1 MNELNSEE
9 LTACKWM
16 LQNIPNSLYA
26 SFTDIKNG
34 TVDLSECKVIWWHYH
49 KDGGV
54 DGKEAF
60 ERSAPEAVNAAV
72 ALRRLL

>member
-1 MNELNSEE
+1 MHH
-9 LTACKWM
+9 
-16 LQNIPNSLYA
+16 
-26 SFTDIKNG
+26 FTDIKNG

-72 ALRRLL
+72 ALKRLL